1 MPTDLC
7 SSIMS
12 AITSS
17 SAWDFSTRDDPC
29 CPLLVIPV
37 VAQDLLTGLF
47 TAVPTNVTNLH
58 VPNRVFL

>member
-1 MPTDLC
+1 MPTHLC

-17 SAWDFSTRDDPC
+17 SAWDFSTREALC
-29 CPLLVIPV
+29 CLLEIPV
-37 VAQDLLTGLF
+37 VGQNLPIGLI

-58 VPNRVFL
+58 FPNRVFL